1 MTIDD
6 RHDASA
12 LADGAAT
19 AGGRQWILAA
29 TVFGLLVAEGCREG
43 GFWPADAFLV
53 ALVSVVVLVVA
64 MVLHPPDRR
73 SMLLVGSVVTLALWW
88 LVRSIS
94 VETARS
100 FLPLGASILG
110 FGAAFLAVRPL
121 RGHLR
126 DLGGFGVACLGACG
140 SLIGFAG
147 LIWRWYP
154 IAMPAQSLWRL
165 STTLT
170 YSDAAGL
177 VLAMCLLVAM
187 GVKSYPPLARVT
199 VCLCAGGL
207 LATQSRGA
215 YVAFACACLIVP
227 WRRYV
232 DLAIPL
238 AAGIALGAAA
248 IVSSPEATPEPWL
261 AAVGVITCAI
271 SAFAS
276 RDIPSYR
283 IPLRARVAL
292 LVVLCAL
299 VVVAAAGAHHEIG
312 LRALAPSDQDR
323 ASEWSAALHQW
334 RAAPLL
340 GVGPERLLTF
350 HASDGTFAHFA
361 HNEYLQIAADAG
373 IIGLALL
380 AAAVVSAARAV
391 RRVDVLSSCAVS
403 ALACFAVGGAFDFD
417 WHLSFVGLLGGWCAG
432 LAARRGGDATYAGST
447 SKVVTDIAKPG
458 GTGPAADNNELRI
471 PEEGSLG

>member
-1 MTIDD
+1 MPIDNRQD
-6 RHDASA
+6 MCV
-12 LADGAAT
+12 LPDGPPT
-19 AGGRQWILAA
+19 AGGRQWFLAA
-29 TVFGLLVAEGCREG
+29 TVFGLMVAEGCREG

-53 ALVSVVVLVVA
+53 AVVSVVVLGVA

-73 SMLLVGSVVTLALWW
+73 SMFLVGSVVTLALWW

-94 VETARS
+94 VETAKS

-110 FGAAFLAVRPL
+110 FGAAFVAVRPL
-121 RGHLR
+121 RGQLR
-126 DLGGFGVACLGACG
+126 DLGGLGVGCLGAAG

-147 LIWRWYP
+147 LVWRWYP

-187 GVKSYPPLARVT
+187 GVTSYPPLTRVT

-215 YVAFACACLIVP
+215 YVAFACACLLVP
-227 WRRYV
+227 WRRYL

-248 IVSSPEATPEPWL
+248 IVSSPEATPVPWL
-261 AAVGVITCAI
+261 AAVVVITCAI

-276 RDIPSYR
+276 SDIRSYR
-283 IPLRARVAL
+283 LPPRARVAVVGVL
-292 LVVLCAL
+292 LVL
-299 VVVAAAGAHHEIG
+299 VVATAAGAHHEIG

-323 ASEWSAALHQW
+323 GSEWSAALDQW
-334 RAAPLL
+334 RSAPLL
-340 GVGPERLLTF
+340 GVGPDRLLTF

-373 IIGLALL
+373 FIGVVLL
-380 AAAVVSAARAV
+380 GAAAASAARAV

-403 ALACFAVGGAFDFD
+403 ALVCFAVGGAFDFD

-432 LAARRGGDATYAGST
+432 LAARRGGVASPPTRT
-447 SKVVTDIAKPG
+447 
-458 GTGPAADNNELRI
+458 
-471 PEEGSLG
+471 EEAPSRR

>member
-1 MTIDD
+1 MVPC
-6 RHDASA
+6 RHRVRPH
-12 LADGAAT
+12 
-19 AGGRQWILAA
+19 GGGGI
-29 TVFGLLVAEGCREG
+29 REG
-43 GFWPADAFLV
+43 GFWPADALLV
-53 ALVSVVVLVVA
+53 ALVSVVVLGVA

-73 SMLLVGSVVTLALWW
+73 SMLLVGSVVTLAAWW

-94 VETARS
+94 VETAKS

-121 RGHLR
+121 RGQFR
-126 DLGGFGVACLGACG
+126 DLGGLGVACLGATG

-147 LIWRWYP
+147 LVWRWYP

-187 GVKSYPPLARVT
+187 GVKSYPPLTRVT

-215 YVAFACACLIVP
+215 YVAFACACLLVP

-238 AAGIALGAAA
+238 VAGIALGAAA
-248 IVSSPEATPEPWL
+248 IVSSPEATPVPWL
-261 AAVGVITCAI
+261 AAVVVITCAI

-276 RDIPSYR
+276 WDIRSYR
-283 IPLRARVAL
+283 LPPQARIAVVVVL
-292 LVVLCAL
+292 LVL
-299 VVVAAAGAHHEIG
+299 VVAAAAGAHHEIG

-323 ASEWSAALHQW
+323 GSEWSAALEQW
-334 RAAPLL
+334 RSAPLL
-340 GVGPERLLTF
+340 GVGPDRLLTF

-373 IIGLALL
+373 IIGVALL
-380 AAAVVSAARAV
+380 VAAAVSVASCAPYRRVVLVRGGRVGVFRGRRCLRLRLAPLFHRATRWLVCGSRCPKRWCRVKNFLKVLGVIGLSAAVFAILYPTVAGARC
-391 RRVDVLSSCAVS
+391 SSRTAR
-403 ALACFAVGGAFDFD
+403 
-417 WHLSFVGLLGGWCAG
+417 
-432 LAARRGGDATYAGST
+432 AARS
-447 SKVVTDIAKPG
+447 
-458 GTGPAADNNELRI
+458 
-471 PEEGSLG
+471 EGVPQFW